1 MYDQTVPGD
10 FGATESLNQVKEE
23 PAVYGVVE
31 GVSEIHA
38 SVATAATADVAA
50 VAASATMAVD
60 SRLQCSRPKA
70 TDLNATSA
78 LVKITH
84 PAAVGIVPEP
94 PCITGIGSGMAR
106 IKRGSSGRV
115 GGESMTS
122 NRSEAKRGDRD
133 TRGKRSRD
141 DTPPHRKT
149 GRLCNHKDCPRRPCF
164 GFEGDQSPSFC
175 KEHKIEG
182 HVDIVTRRCE
192 RTGCNITPSF
202 RFEGDKRTRFCA
214 AHKMDGM
221 TDIHRDS
228 RSCKYGKGCQINPS
242 FGFEGGKRISCSKH
256 RLKGMIN
263 LNLARRC
270 HQEGC
275 RRVPNF
281 AMPGQ
286 APTSCGSHRSQG
298 MINVV
303 SKRCEVGSCDRI
315 PSYNFDQP
323 GAKAAFCSQH
333 KADGMVN
340 VRHQRCSHPG
350 CLRQPSFGAA
360 GGKVATFCKEH
371 KTPEMV
377 DVKNT
382 AARKEAAK
390 IRQRVRKPASAD

>member
-1 MYDQTVPGD
+1 MPSPIDPFSMHDRTDP
-10 FGATESLNQVKEE
+10 GATDLLNQVKEE
-23 PAVYGVVE
+23 PEIDSVVE
-31 GVSEIHA
+31 GGHA
-38 SVATAATADVAA
+38 SVAAAATADVAA
-50 VAASATMAVD
+50 VAASATMAVA
-60 SRLQCSRPKA
+60 SRAQCSLPKA
-70 TDLNATSA
+70 TDFDVTPP
-78 LVKITH
+78 LVKISH
-84 PAAVGIVPEP
+84 SDAVGIVPEP
-94 PCITGIGSGMAR
+94 FCEKSRTR
-106 IKRGSSGRV
+106 IKRGSRGRF
-115 GGESMTS
+115 GGETMSS
-122 NRSEAKRGDRD
+122 NLKRGDGN

-141 DTPPHRKT
+141 DTPPAHRKA
-149 GRLCNHKDCPRRPCF
+149 GRLCHHKDCTRRPCF
-164 GFEGDQSPSFC
+164 GFEVDQSPSFC
-175 KEHKIEG
+175 KEHKMEG
-182 HVDIVTRRCE
+182 HVDIVSRRCE
-192 RTGCNITPSF
+192 RPGCNITPSF
-202 RFEGDKRTRFCA
+202 RYDGDKRTRFCA
-214 AHKMDGM
+214 AHKIAGM

-228 RSCKYGKGCQINPS
+228 RSCRYGKGCKINPS

-256 RLKGMIN
+256 RLKGMVN

-281 AMPGQ
+281 AMSGQ

-333 KADGMVN
+333 KANGMVN

-350 CLRQPSFGAA
+350 CIRQPSFGAV

-382 AARKEAAK
+382 AARKEAVK
-390 IRQRVRKPASAD
+390 SRQRVRKLANAH

>member
-1 MYDQTVPGD
+1 M
-10 FGATESLNQVKEE
+10 KEE
-23 PAVYGVVE
+23 PEINDVVE
-31 GVSEIHA
+31 GCHA
-38 SVATAATADVAA
+38 STAAAATEDVAA
-50 VAASATMAVD
+50 VAASATMVIA
-60 SRLQCSRPKA
+60 SHLQCSSPNA
-70 TDLNATSA
+70 TDFNVTPA
-78 LVKITH
+78 LVKIAH
-84 PAAVGIVPEP
+84 PAAVGVVP
-94 PCITGIGSGMAR
+94 GKGRAR
-106 IKRGSSGRV
+106 IKRGKKGHF
-115 GGESMTS
+115 GGEAMTT
-122 NRSEAKRGDRD
+122 NLKRGDGN

-141 DTPPHRKT
+141 DTASHPKP
-149 GRLCNHKDCPRRPCF
+149 GRLCLHKECTRRPCF

-175 KEHKIEG
+175 KEHKMEG

-192 RTGCNITPSF
+192 RPGCNITPSF
-202 RFEGDKRTRFCA
+202 RFDGDKRTRFCA
-214 AHKMDGM
+214 AHKIDGM

-228 RSCKYGKGCQINPS
+228 RSCKYGKGCKINPS

-256 RLKGMIN
+256 RSKGMVN

-286 APTSCGSHRSQG
+286 VSTSCGSHRTQG

-333 KADGMVN
+333 KANEMVN

-350 CLRQPSFGAA
+350 CTRQPSFGAV
-360 GGKVATFCKEH
+360 GGKVASFCKEH
-371 KTPEMV
+371 KSPEMV

-390 IRQRVRKPASAD
+390 IRQRVRKLASAK